1 MITIEPPSTS
11 PISYAALFGL
21 NPAQWLRCAC
31 FGIVALAAASRA
43 SSAQGTA
50 AGAPVWHLVWSDEFS
65 GASGTLPDA
74 TKWTF
79 DLGGRGNGNH
89 ELETYTDR
97 TANVQQQDGHLVVT
111 ALKEDRTGP
120 DGIPRHYTSAR
131 IKTQGLFAQTYG
143 RFEARIKMPLGKGI
157 WPAFWMLGTDI
168 DTAHWPQCGEIDI
181 VENIGEANVSHS
193 TLHGPGYSGGKALS
207 AKYALSA
214 GQAVNTDFHVYA
226 VEWAPKDIKFFLDD
240 HLVAERTPANLPAGT
255 QWVYDHPFFL
265 ILNLAVGGDW
275 PGNPD
280 ATTSFPQQ
288 MLVDYVRVST
298 RQP

>member
-1 MITIEPPSTS
+1 M
-11 PISYAALFGL
+11 FGL
-21 NPAQWLRCAC
+21 NRARCLCHALLWM
-31 FGIVALAAASRA
+31 VALVGSAAD
-43 SSAQGTA
+43 AQRVATTA
-50 AGAPVWHLVWSDEFS
+50 PKWHLVWDDEFN
-65 GASGTLPDA
+65 GAAGALPDA
-74 TKWTF
+74 SRWTF
-79 DLGGRGNGNH
+79 DLGGSGNGNH

-97 TANVQQQDGHLVVT
+97 AANVQQRDGNLVIT
-111 ALKEDRTGP
+111 ALKEDHMGP
-120 DGIPRHYTSAR
+120 DGIPRNYTSAR

-157 WPAFWMLGTDI
+157 WPAFWMLGSDI
-168 DTAHWPQCGEIDI
+168 DSVHWPQCGEIDI
-181 VENIGEANVSHS
+181 VENIDEAGISYS
-193 TLHGPGYSGGKALS
+193 TLHGPGYSGRKAIS
-207 AKYALSA
+207 AKYALPA
-214 GQAVNTDFHVYA
+214 AQAVNSAFHVYA

-240 HLVAERTPANLPAGT
+240 HLVAERTPADLPSGT